1 MLLAEPETGDLVEYV
16 YDDQDPERLQTLPVK
31 SGEGVLGAAMVS
43 RETLRI
49 SDLGRDV
56 RFGINVEGK
65 FPFEPESA
73 LAVSLEGERGALGA
87 LGVFSARGGRVLGEA
102 DTGLLRLMA
111 ANDSPAVRLFNAN
124 TARERE
130 ERLSSIGRLLS
141 QVIHDFKTPMTV
153 ISGYAQLM
161 AEADA
166 REVRQEHCEE
176 ILRQFDVLTSMQREV
191 LEFARGERS
200 IFVRRVYLRK
210 FFSDFERQLRLEI
223 EGKPIELEVQVES
236 KAVARFDEGRMA
248 RAIHNL
254 VRNAVEAMLPQG
266 GKLNLSAAVADQ
278 ELVIRVADT
287 GPGIPQEIESKLFQ
301 SFVTMGKEGGTG
313 LGLAIVKK
321 IIEEHG
327 GRVNV
332 TSGPSGATFELG
344 LPQSVQTDN
353 PPQGPE
359 GLGQGKA

>member
-1 MLLAEPETGDLVEYV
+1 
-16 YDDQDPERLQTLPVK
+16 
-31 SGEGVLGAAMVS
+31 
-43 RETLRI
+43 
-49 SDLGRDV
+49 
-56 RFGINVEGK
+56 
-65 FPFEPESA
+65 
-73 LAVSLEGERGALGA
+73 
-87 LGVFSARGGRVLGEA
+87 
-102 DTGLLRLMA
+102 
-111 ANDSPAVRLFNAN
+111 
-124 TARERE
+124 
-130 ERLSSIGRLLS
+130 
-141 QVIHDFKTPMTV
+141 MTV

-321 IIEEHG
+321 IVEEHG